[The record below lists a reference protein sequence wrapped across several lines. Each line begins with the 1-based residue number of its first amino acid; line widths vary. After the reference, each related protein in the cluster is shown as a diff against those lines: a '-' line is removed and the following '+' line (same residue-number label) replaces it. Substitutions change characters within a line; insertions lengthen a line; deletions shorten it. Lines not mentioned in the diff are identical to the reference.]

1 MVNFNI
7 HNKLKI
13 KSEVPLDY
21 LPSYFKTGKIKNPDL
36 IIEKKKKISHEVGV
50 DAIWPPYIF
59 SGKKLLLHKYGFMLP
74 FEMSI
79 QNLEGRTKI
88 SVTPFYY
95 KVVENSKQVIRY
107 VVDLKLLRRGLMKT
121 HGSCVQFE
129 GNGIMAVGWDCSG
142 KSSIAM
148 TFVKA
153 GAGFLSGDITY
164 LDKNYAYAYPKK
176 LKVFKGLGP
185 LSEKLNN
192 IPYVNRYLGIYEEIS
207 PEKIVN
213 KTKVK
218 YIFVSRFGEKNIR
231 KLSYN
236 EMVETMILLNDY
248 MMGKSFDNRNLILA
262 YSYYNKY
269 DLAGLLKSRYEILK
283 KFLKRKQC
291 FEVSAKKV
299 SHSIEMI
306 KKTIE

>member
-36 IIEKKKKISHEVGV
+36 IIEKKKEISHKA
-50 DAIWPPYIF
+50 DHIWPPYIY
-59 SGKKLLLHKYGFMLP
+59 SGKKVVLHKYGFVTP
-74 FEMSI
+74 FMMSI
-79 QNLEGRTKI
+79 QDLEGQTKV

-95 KVVENSKQVIRY
+95 RMIENSKQVIKHI
-107 VVDLKLLRRGLMKT
+107 VDLKLLQKGLMKT
-121 HGSCVQFE
+121 HGSCVQFNGE
-129 GNGIMAVGWDCSG
+129 GIMAVGWDCSG

-148 TFVKA
+148 SFVKN
-153 GAGFLSGDITY
+153 GAAFLSGDITY

-176 LKVFKGLGP
+176 IKMFRGLGMIAKK
-185 LSEKLNN
+185 LSN
-192 IPYVNRYLGIYEEIS
+192 IPYVNRYLGTYEKVT
-207 PEKIVN
+207 PKKLVD
-213 KTKVK
+213 KTKIK
-218 YIFVSRFGEKNIR
+218 YIFVSRYGEKNIR

-236 EMVETMILLNDY
+236 EMVKTMMLLNDY

-269 DLAGLLKSRYEILK
+269 DIAGLLKSRYKLLRDFLK
-283 KFLKRKQC
+283 KKQC
-291 FEVSAKKV
+291 FEVSAKRV
-299 SHSIEMI
+299 SDSIEMI
-306 KKTIE
+306 RKTIK